1 MFAEVEPLPYVH
13 LSTPNRSL
21 GVEARRWVL
30 LGLAATTLGVAAG
43 AMALGAWPVMP
54 FAGLEV
60 AGLVVA
66 FRVLRRHDADYERL
80 EVGEHEIRLEW
91 NEGGQA
97 ARFVA
102 HRPWARVLMACRG
115 DRCSLR
121 LAYAG
126 RTVAIGRMLSD
137 EGRCRLADELRGKL
151 PFRETR

>member
-1 MFAEVEPLPYVH
+1 MTGVQTCALPI
-13 LSTPNRSL
+13 S
-21 GVEARRWVL
+21 
-30 LGLAATTLGVAAG
+30 
-43 AMALGAWPVMP
+43 
-54 FAGLEV
+54 FAGFEV

-91 NEGGQA
+91 NEAGQA

-102 HRPWARVLMACRG
+102 HRPWARVLMARRG

-126 RTVAIGRMLSD
+126 RTVTIGRMLSD
-137 EGRCRLADELRGKL
+137 EGRRRLADELRGKL

>member
-1 MFAEVEPLPYVH
+1 MFAEVDPLSYVH

-30 LGLAATTLGVAAG
+30 FGLAATTLGVGAG
-43 AMALGAWPVMP
+43 AMALGAWPVVP

-91 NEGGQA
+91 NEAGQA

-137 EGRCRLADELRGKL
+137 EGRWRLADELRGKL